1 MSSESSSRISQILLD
16 ATKQVE
22 VDMKANDLFN
32 SQTQYYPREV
42 KEFTKTYKNMISSK
56 LDGIVSAKE
65 KELLNIKT

>member
-22 VDMKANDLFN
+22 IDMKANDLFN
-32 SQTQYYPREV
+32 SETQYYPREV